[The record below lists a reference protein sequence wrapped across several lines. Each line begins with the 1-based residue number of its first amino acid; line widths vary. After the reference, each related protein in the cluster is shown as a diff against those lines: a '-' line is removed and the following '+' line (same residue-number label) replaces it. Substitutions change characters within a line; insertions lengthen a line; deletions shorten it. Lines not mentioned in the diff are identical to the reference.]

1 MGLFNFSKSAKA
13 PAKKGGKAP
22 VNAKAGGKKAA
33 PAGKK
38 GKKKK
43 LTKQEIKNKRSVQAA
58 IPYTRIFKDGTI
70 ETKPDNYTRAYDL
83 GNVSF
88 KIAPNE
94 EQVAIFR
101 AYGDFLNTF
110 SPDVRFQ
117 VVIQNSI
124 ADRRTSL
131 ENIRYAL
138 RQGDNLNKLR
148 QEMNGIL
155 LDKMSEGGRG
165 LQQDKYLVISI
176 EDKDIDHA
184 FTVLNNIEREVEKG
198 IRRISREVNVHRQTV
213 EERLT
218 HLFNIYNQDGE
229 SIFYND
235 YVEHNG
241 KKIPCFNYDKLLKSG
256 TTSKDLVAPSG
267 MVFNNNHSIIGNTF
281 SRTMY
286 LEGVPT
292 WLSTEFISDLSDLQT
307 SMLISVTHQPID
319 TAKAVRMIKNQLT
332 AVNGQIAKSQQQAV
346 QSGYTPDLIAP
357 SLQLAQKQTRE
368 LMDDVVGRDQKLFFV
383 NVTLTFFA
391 DSKEQLDEYTR
402 MVTSIS
408 NKYLAPIKTLL
419 YQQEQGFN
427 TCLPLALNELEVKR
441 LFTTESASIFLPYTS
456 LELYQKNGLYYGL
469 NQSSNNLILYDR
481 LTGKNYNGIIF
492 GESGSGKSFYAKRE
506 MTSVRLRDDKNVVY
520 VIDPE
525 SEYTDLARAFG
536 GEVVIL
542 SPGSQTFVNPLD
554 MDIDY
559 DGGETD
565 PVSMKVDFVVSMI
578 EIMLGDGRMLDPQA
592 RSIVGRCVKNIF
604 IPYIRLMNQLR
615 EKDPTITYDKD
626 AMPTLTNLYNELL
639 AQPEPEAR
647 TIANILE
654 AYATGAFNIFA
665 NQSNVDTDSRF
676 LVYDIKNLGT
686 GMKNLGLHVCLNDIW
701 NKMLENRRK
710 GLYTWI
716 YIDEFYLLLQSESA
730 AKFLMQVWKRARKWW
745 GVPTGIMQN
754 TEDLLRSSE
763 SRNILN
769 NTSFIAMLS
778 LPKLDRTN
786 LGDLL
791 QIPESQLEYITNSQP
806 GYGIVYNGK
815 TIIPFKDEFPQD
827 TELFRLMNTTNKED
841 FMFGGR

>member
-1 MGLFNFSKSAKA
+1 MALFDKMFNFSKKSKNGE
-13 PAKKGGKAP
+13 KKP
-22 VNAKAGGKKAA
+22 
-33 PAGKK
+33 
-38 GKKKK
+38 
-43 LTKQEIKNKRSVQAA
+43 TKEEIKNKRSVQAA
-58 IPYTRIFKDGTI
+58 IPYTRVFKDGTI
-70 ETKPDNYTRAYDL
+70 ETKPGTYTRAYDL
-83 GNVSF
+83 GNVNF

-110 SPDVRFQ
+110 SPEVRFQ
-117 VVIQNSI
+117 VVIQNSV
-124 ADRRTSL
+124 ADKRTSL

-155 LDKMSEGGRG
+155 LDKMSEGRRG
-165 LQQDKYLVISI
+165 LRQDKYLVVSI
-176 EDKDIDHA
+176 EDADIDHA
-184 FTVLNNIEREVEKG
+184 FTVLNNIETEIQKG
-198 IRRISREVNVHRQTV
+198 IKKISRDVDVRRQTV
-213 EERLT
+213 EHRLS
-218 HLFNIYNQDGE
+218 LMFNIYNQDGE
-229 SIFYND
+229 SVFHND
-235 YVEHNG
+235 FKEVNG
-241 KKIPCFNYDKLLKSG
+241 KQMPYFNYDRLTKVGMS
-256 TTSKDLVAPSG
+256 SKDLIAPSG
-267 MVFNNNHSIIGNTF
+267 MAFNNNHSIIGNTYAR
-281 SRTMY
+281 SMY

-307 SMLISVTHQPID
+307 SMLISVTHLPVD
-319 TAKAVRMIKNQLT
+319 TAKAVRIIKNKLT

-346 QSGYTPDLIAP
+346 QAGYTPDLIAP
-357 SLQLAQKQTRE
+357 SLTLAQKQTRE
-368 LMDDVVGRDQKLFFV
+368 LMDDVIGRDQKLFFV
-383 NVTLTFFA
+383 TLTLTLFA
-391 DSKEQLDEYTR
+391 ESKEQLDEFTR
-402 MVTSIS
+402 MITSMS
-408 NKYLAPIKTLL
+408 NKYLCPIKTLL

-427 TCLPLALNELEVKR
+427 TSLPLALNELQVRR
-441 LFTTESASIFLPYTS
+441 LFTTESASIFIPYTS

-469 NQSSNNLILYDR
+469 NQTSNNLILYDR
-481 LTGKNYNGIIF
+481 LSGKNYNGIIF
-492 GESGSGKSFYAKRE
+492 GESGSGKSFFAKRE
-506 MTSVRLRDDKNVVY
+506 MSSVLLRDDKNVVY

-525 SEYTDLARAFG
+525 SEYSDLARAFG
-536 GEVVIL
+536 GEIVTL
-542 SPGSQTFVNPLD
+542 APGSQTFVNPLD
-554 MDIDY
+554 MDLFY

-565 PVSMKVDFVVSMI
+565 PVSMKVDYVVSMI
-578 EIMLGDGRMLDPQA
+578 EIMLGNGRILDPQA

-604 IPYIRLMNQLR
+604 VPYIRLLEQLR
-615 EKDPTITYDKD
+615 EHDPSITYDKD
-626 AMPTLTNLYNELL
+626 AMPTLNNLYNDLL
-639 AQPEPEAR
+639 VQPEPEAR

-665 NQSNVDTDSRF
+665 NPSNVETNSRF

-730 AKFLMQVWKRARKWW
+730 AKFLMQVWKRARKWQ

-754 TEDLLRSSE
+754 TEDLLRSPD

-769 NTSFIAMLS
+769 NTSFVAMLS

-806 GYGIVYNGK
+806 GYGLIYNGK
-815 TIIPFKDEFPQD
+815 TIIPFKDEFPTD
-827 TELFRLMNTTNKED
+827 TELFKLMNTTNKDEMF
-841 FMFGGR
+841 FMQ

>member
-1 MGLFNFSKSAKA
+1 MGLFNFSKSKNKN
-13 PAKKGGKAP
+13 PKGNKKG
-22 VNAKAGGKKAA
+22 
-33 PAGKK
+33 
-38 GKKKK
+38 KKK

-58 IPYTRIFKDGTI
+58 IPYTRIFADGTI
-70 ETKPDNYTRAYDL
+70 ETKPNNYTRAYGL

-110 SPDVRFQ
+110 SPSVRFQ
-117 VVIQNSI
+117 TVIQNSNS
-124 ADRRTSL
+124 DRRTSL
-131 ENIRYAL
+131 ENIRFPL
-138 RQGDNLNKLR
+138 RQGDRLNKFR

-155 LDKMSEGGRG
+155 LDKLAEGGRG
-165 LQQDKYLVISI
+165 LKQDKYLVVSI
-176 EDKDIDHA
+176 EDPDLDHA
-184 FTVLNNIEREVEKG
+184 FTVLNNLEKEVEKS
-198 IRRISREVNVHRQTV
+198 IRRISRDVEVKRQTI
-213 EERLT
+213 EQRLSF
-218 HLFNIYNQDGE
+218 LFNIYNQDGE

-235 YVEHNG
+235 YVEHGG

-256 TTSKDLVAPSG
+256 LSSKDLIAPSG
-267 MVFNNNHSIIGNTF
+267 MAFNNNHSIIGNTF
-281 SRTMY
+281 ARSMY
-286 LEGVPT
+286 LEGIPT

-307 SMLISVTHQPID
+307 SMLISVTHLPVD

-368 LMDDVVGRDQKLFFV
+368 LMDDVIGRDQKLFFV
-383 NVTLTFFA
+383 NVTLTIFA
-391 DSKEQLDEYTR
+391 NSKEDLEEYTR
-402 MVTSIS
+402 IITSVS

-419 YQQEQGFN
+419 YQQEQGLN

-469 NQSSNNLILYDR
+469 NQTSNNLIMYDR

-492 GESGSGKSFYAKRE
+492 GESGSGKSLFAKRE
-506 MTSVRLRDDKNVVY
+506 MASVRLRDDKNVVY

-525 SEYTDLARAFG
+525 SEYTDLAKNFG

-565 PVSMKVDFVVSMI
+565 PVSMKVDYVVSMI
-578 EIMLGDGRMLDPQA
+578 EIMLGDGRTLEPTA

-604 IPYIRLMNQLR
+604 TPYIRLMNQLR
-615 EKDPTITYDKD
+615 AKDPRITYDKD
-626 AMPTLTNLYNELL
+626 AMPTITNLYNELTV
-639 AQPEPEAR
+639 QPEPEAK
-647 TIANILE
+647 TLAGILE
-654 AYATGAFNIFA
+654 AYAVGAFNIFA
-665 NQSNVDTDSRF
+665 NQSNVDTESRF

-806 GYGIVYNGK
+806 GYGIIYNGK
-815 TIIPFKDEFPQD
+815 TIVPFKDEFPQD
-827 TELFRLMNTTNKED
+827 SELFKLMNTTNKED
-841 FMFGGR
+841 FMFIGR